1 MPDFAQLALSVAMVL
16 GPIVGYIDQYF
27 IIRRK
32 QSSAGFNSM
41 TCAVLLIANILRVF
55 FWFGKR
61 FDTTLFAQS
70 IVMILAQLV
79 LLEIVVRYRHHP
91 SPLMLYSN
99 LDDQSS
105 VDYDDEEDEELVG
118 GGTSTQR
125 SMIPLPRFIRSCW
138 AWNHYID
145 YVNFLL
151 GFTTFV
157 AVLYLLLSRF
167 PTFVEVLG
175 FVSVGIESTL
185 PVPQCISNFRRRST
199 AGFSFLVLGSWVCI
213 RKGKRYHAYTHVML
227 LLSSLAIV
235 SSCFTL
241 FIPIHPFN
249 SSFVVQSNFLSI
261 RLLFCNSSCFL
272 NVSRKDLV
280 SVNSNMYL

>member
-1 MPDFAQLALSVAMVL
+1 M
-16 GPIVGYIDQYF
+16 GYY
-27 IIRRK
+27 R
-32 QSSAGFNSM
+32 
-41 TCAVLLIANILRVF
+41 
-55 FWFGKR
+55 FGKR

-70 IVMILAQLV
+70 IVMILAMLV

-91 SPLMLYSN
+91 SPLTLYSN

-105 VDYDDEEDEELVG
+105 VEYDDEEDEELVG

-125 SMIPLPRFIRSCW
+125 SSSMIPLPRFIRSCW

-145 YVNFLL
+145 YINFLL

-157 AVLYLLLSRF
+157 AVLYLLLGRF
-167 PTFVEVLG
+167 PAFVEVLG

-213 RKGKRYHAYTHVML
+213 GSRKEGNIMHTHVILQKFFGDSFKLFYFIYTHSPL
-227 LLSSLAIV
+227 QFIICGAIQLSIDSVIVLQFILFSERVKKRLGIGQPQHGKFQSSTTTHAHYSL
-235 SSCFTL
+235 TRY
-241 FIPIHPFN
+241 
-249 SSFVVQSNFLSI
+249 FVVPVLDDSDST
-261 RLLFCNSSCFL
+261 
-272 NVSRKDLV
+272 
-280 SVNSNMYL
+280 

>member
-1 MPDFAQLALSVAMVL
+1 MPDFAQLALSVAMVI

-41 TCAVLLIANILRVF
+41 TCAVLLIANILRIF

-91 SPLMLYSN
+91 SPLTLYSN

-125 SMIPLPRFIRSCW
+125 SSFMIPLPRFIRSCW

-145 YVNFLL
+145 YINFLL

-157 AVLYLLLSRF
+157 AVLYLLLAHF
-167 PTFVEVLG
+167 PAFIEVLG

-199 AGFSFLVLGSWVCI
+199 AGFSFLVLGSWFFGDSFKLFYFI
-213 RKGKRYHAYTHVML
+213 YTHSPL
-227 LLSSLAIV
+227 QFIICGAI
-235 SSCFTL
+235 
-241 FIPIHPFN
+241 
-249 SSFVVQSNFLSI
+249 QLSI
-261 RLLFCNSSCFL
+261 DSVIVLQFVLFSERVKKRLGIGQQQHVPVIDDADST
-272 NVSRKDLV
+272 
-280 SVNSNMYL
+280 

>member
-1 MPDFAQLALSVAMVL
+1 MPDFAQLALSVAMVI

-70 IVMILAQLV
+70 IVMILAMLV

-91 SPLMLYSN
+91 SPLTLYSN

-105 VDYDDEEDEELVG
+105 VEYDDEEDEELVG
-118 GGTSTQR
+118 GGGTSTQR
-125 SMIPLPRFIRSCW
+125 SSSMIPLPRFIRSCW

-145 YVNFLL
+145 YINFLL

-157 AVLYLLLSRF
+157 AVLYLLLGRF
-167 PTFVEVLG
+167 PAFVEVLG

-199 AGFSFLVLGSWVCI
+199 AGFSFLVLGSWFFGDSFKLFYFI
-213 RKGKRYHAYTHVML
+213 YTHSPL
-227 LLSSLAIV
+227 QFIICGAI
-235 SSCFTL
+235 
-241 FIPIHPFN
+241 
-249 SSFVVQSNFLSI
+249 QLSI
-261 RLLFCNSSCFL
+261 DSVIVLQFILFSERVKKRLGIGQPQHVPVLDDSDST
-272 NVSRKDLV
+272 
-280 SVNSNMYL
+280 

>member
-1 MPDFAQLALSVAMVL
+1 
-16 GPIVGYIDQYF
+16 
-27 IIRRK
+27 
-32 QSSAGFNSM
+32 M
-41 TCAVLLIANILRVF
+41 TTCDWHVSLYR
-55 FWFGKR
+55 FGKR

-91 SPLMLYSN
+91 SPLTLYSN

-125 SMIPLPRFIRSCW
+125 SSFMIPLPRFIRSCW

-145 YVNFLL
+145 YINFLL

-157 AVLYLLLSRF
+157 AVLYLLLAHF
-167 PTFVEVLG
+167 PAFIEVLG

-199 AGFSFLVLGSWVCI
+199 AGFSFLVLGSWVWNH
-213 RKGKRYHAYTHVML
+213 GKWEG
-227 LLSSLAIV
+227 
-235 SSCFTL
+235 
-241 FIPIHPFN
+241 
-249 SSFVVQSNFLSI
+249 
-261 RLLFCNSSCFL
+261 
-272 NVSRKDLV
+272 NVSFMLTWCL
-280 SVNSNMYL
+280 Y